1 MCKYNTH
8 DLYNC
13 RLVACFIHYKSCK
26 CHCSKHFVSDVHD
39 WSVVVQTELQYFVVN
54 LRTTSIHE
62 HFYCQQTRPWSY
74 RLKWTLIIDS
84 NITHMLKFPITA
96 KKNHAHNS
104 AHAPF
109 NIKSMIDH
117 ILQRRRRQ
125 QHLEALLHQFH

>member
-13 RLVACFIHYKSCK
+13 QLVACFIHYKSCK

-54 LRTTSIHE
+54 MRTTSIHE

-74 RLKWTLIIDS
+74 RLKLTSIIYTTS
-84 NITHMLKFPITA
+84 FNMTQ
-96 KKNHAHNS
+96 NHAHNS

-117 ILQRRRRQ
+117 ILQRQRQQ
-125 QHLEALLHQFH
+125 QHLVALLQQFH